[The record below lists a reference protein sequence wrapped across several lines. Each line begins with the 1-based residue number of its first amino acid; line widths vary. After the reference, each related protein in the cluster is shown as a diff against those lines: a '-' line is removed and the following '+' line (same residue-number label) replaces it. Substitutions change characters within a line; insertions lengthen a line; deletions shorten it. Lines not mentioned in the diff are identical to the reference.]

1 MGKKSAKRSGKRSK
15 SVPNNIGS
23 WMKKD
28 MSASTVI

>member
-1 MGKKSAKRSGKRSK
+1 MGKKSGKKSGARRK
-15 SVPNNIGS
+15 SVPSNIGS

>member
-1 MGKKSAKRSGKRSK
+1 MGKKSGKKSGRK
-15 SVPNNIGS
+15 SVPSNIGS